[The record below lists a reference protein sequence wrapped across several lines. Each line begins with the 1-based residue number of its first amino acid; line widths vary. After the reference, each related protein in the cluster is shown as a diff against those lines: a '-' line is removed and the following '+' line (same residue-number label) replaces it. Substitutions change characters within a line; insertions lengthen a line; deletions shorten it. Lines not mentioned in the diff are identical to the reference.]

1 MIPLKKALTSS
12 IGKKY
17 VMGVTGLSLLGFM
30 VTHLLANLTLY
41 VGPETFNQYPHELKA
56 MGPLLTVA
64 EIGLLVLFA
73 THIVM
78 AGVLFRDKE
87 ASSGKYVAS
96 RKTKGGNSRFNLAS
110 TKMSITGGVLFL
122 FLLLHV
128 AQFRF
133 AGLWKSNFAEYTTTV
148 NGEEAIDLYR
158 LVAETFQSPV
168 WVAVYVVVMLVFGM
182 HIRHGFWSAFQ
193 SLGAMKPE
201 WSKQIYAAGA
211 VIAAIFTIGFL
222 FIPIYF
228 LAFVQVP

>member
-41 VGPETFNQYPHELKA
+41 VGPEAFNKYPHELKS
-56 MGPLLTVA
+56 MGPLLTIA
-64 EIGLLVLFA
+64 EIGLAVLFL

-78 AGVLFRDKE
+78 AAVLFKDKE
-87 ASSGKYVAS
+87 AAGGKYGTARS
-96 RKTKGGNSRFNLAS
+96 TKGGNSRFNFAS
-110 TKMSITGGVLFL
+110 TKMSITGGILFV

-133 AGLWKSNFAEYTTTV
+133 ANLLKSNFAEYTTTV
-148 NGEEAIDLYR
+148 NGEEAVDLYR

-168 WVAVYVVVMLVFGM
+168 WVAIYVIVMVVFGM
-182 HIRHGFWSAFQ
+182 HVRHGFWSAFQ

-201 WSKQIYAAGA
+201 WSKQIYALGA
-211 VIAAIFTIGFL
+211 VVAAIFTIGFL
-222 FIPIYF
+222 FIPVF
-228 LAFVQVP
+228 FFVKGV